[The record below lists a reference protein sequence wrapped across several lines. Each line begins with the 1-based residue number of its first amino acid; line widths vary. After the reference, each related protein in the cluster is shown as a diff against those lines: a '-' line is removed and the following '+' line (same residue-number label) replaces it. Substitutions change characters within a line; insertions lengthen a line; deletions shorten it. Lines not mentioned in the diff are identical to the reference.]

1 MEKAGA
7 DVVQEFKAS
16 QSYINFYANYYGTGF
31 DDCLKQVASAFP
43 ELDLPRITIEE
54 SVPTT
59 PTSNTV
65 TDEGDDSIDLGLP
78 PKGDGIILA
87 QPTANPLVPASNLS
101 IDLLDIENPPAKDKE
116 DGISTDAL
124 AA

>member
-1 MEKAGA
+1 MLFRSGIE
-7 DVVQEFKAS
+7 
-16 QSYINFYANYYGTGF
+16 F

-59 PTSNTV
+59 PTSDTV

-87 QPTANPLVPASNLS
+87 QPAANPLVPASNSS
-101 IDLLDIENPPAKDKE
+101 IELLDVEDPPAQDKE
-116 DGISTDAL
+116 DGISTDAS